1 MAVISMNDGCDRW
14 TGAKSNL
21 PCITR
26 RLSKTTVSPSRS
38 LYFTFDTKKLVHG
51 STKRYHVFRAVAEA
65 VEQLESS
72 GGRRRITGIDGSTSD
87 DSRIATTFY
96 GYTTRDNLRFANQP
110 E

>member
-1 MAVISMNDGCDRW
+1 M
-14 TGAKSNL
+14 
-21 PCITR
+21 
-26 RLSKTTVSPSRS
+26 
-38 LYFTFDTKKLVHG
+38 
-51 STKRYHVFRAVAEA
+51 FRAVAEA

-96 GYTTRDNLRFANQP
+96 GYTTRDNLRVANQP